1 MKKVAI
7 IGAGISGLFIA
18 NLFKRNKKYQV
29 NIFER
34 NSLINSKEGYG
45 IQLSVNSIKLLNKIQ
60 FDKLE
65 NSEKFNPDKI
75 NFYSV
80 KNSNKICE
88 LNISDFNTENCKYTT
103 LKRSSLI
110 NFLKKDLEKEI
121 KFDHTISKIEQQDQ
135 IVKISFENNEI
146 YEFDYLIISD
156 GVFSKSKNLLSK
168 NQIEPK
174 FNDTL
179 AIRGIIPSSS
189 NIADKKNI
197 SLFLGPNFHYVIY
210 PVSPN
215 GDLNFIA
222 VMKFKLSRNEQKDF
236 SLFKDDNYIRKILE
250 KVPHLNKKFFESIN
264 DLKIY
269 PVFVSHDFF
278 EVNNNNI
285 HLIGD
290 AFFAF
295 SPSFAQGA
303 SQSIE
308 GAYELFENIE
318 NNTESNFFR
327 KRVDKIKMVNNR
339 SKFNQFAFHLSNPLT
354 TLLRNIFLKRLVRN
368 KKFLESYLGKIYKI
382 IYKFYRYNFLKTF
395 YF

>member
-1 MKKVAI
+1 MKKVAV

-29 NIFER
+29 TIFER
-34 NSLINSKEGYG
+34 NSFINLKEGYG
-45 IQLSVNSIKLLNKIQ
+45 IQLSVNSVKLLNKIQ

-65 NSEKFNPDKI
+65 NIEKFNPDKI
-75 NFYSV
+75 NFYSA

-110 NFLKKDLEKEI
+110 NFLKKNLEKEV
-121 KFDHTISKIEQQDQ
+121 KFDHTISKIEKQDQ
-135 IVKISFENNEI
+135 IVKITFENNEI

-179 AIRGIIPSSS
+179 AIRGIIPSTL
-189 NIADKKNI
+189 NMADKKNI
-197 SLFLGPNFHYVIY
+197 SLFLGSNFHYVIY
-210 PVSPN
+210 PVSSD

-222 VMKFKLSRNEQKDF
+222 VMKFKLSEDEQKDY
-236 SLFKDDNYIRKILE
+236 SLFNDDIFINKILD
-250 KVPHLNKKFFESIN
+250 KVPHINREFFNNIR

-269 PVFVSHDFF
+269 PLFISNDFF
-278 EVNNNNI
+278 KVKNNNI

-295 SPSFAQGA
+295 PPSFAQGA

-327 KRVDKIKMVNNR
+327 NRVKKTKMVNNR

-354 TLLRNIFLKRLVRN
+354 TSLRNIFLKRLVKN
-368 KKFLESYLGKIYKI
+368 KKFLEGYLGKIYKTN
-382 IYKFYRYNFLKTF
+382 Y
-395 YF
+395 

>member
-1 MKKVAI
+1 MKKVAV

-18 NLFKRNKKYQV
+18 NLFKRNEKYQV
-29 NIFER
+29 TIFER
-34 NSLINSKEGYG
+34 NSLIDLKEGYG

-65 NSEKFNPDKI
+65 NNKKFNPDKI

-110 NFLKKDLEKEI
+110 DFLKKDLEKEI
-121 KFDHTISKIEQQDQ
+121 KFNHTISKIEQQDQ
-135 IVKISFENNEI
+135 IVKIAFENNEV

-168 NQIEPK
+168 NQIQPK
-174 FNDTL
+174 YDDTL

-197 SLFLGPNFHYVIY
+197 SLFLGSNFHYVIY
-210 PVSPN
+210 PVSPD

-222 VMKFKLSRNEQKDF
+222 VMKYKLSEDEQKDF
-236 SLFKDDNYIRKILE
+236 SLFKDDNFIKKILE
-250 KVPHLNKKFFESIN
+250 KVPQLSMEFFDNIN

-278 EVNNNNI
+278 EFNNNNI
-285 HLIGD
+285 HLVGD

-327 KRVDKIKMVNNR
+327 NRVDKIKMVNNR

-354 TLLRNIFLKRLVRN
+354 TFLRNIFLKRLVKN
-368 KKFLESYLGKIYKI
+368 KKFLEGYLGKIYK
-382 IYKFYRYNFLKTF
+382 N
-395 YF
+395 

>member
-1 MKKVAI
+1 MKKVAV

-18 NLFKRNKKYQV
+18 NLFKRNEKYQV
-29 NIFER
+29 TIFER
-34 NSLINSKEGYG
+34 NSLIDLKEGYG

-65 NSEKFNPDKI
+65 NNKKFNPDKI

-135 IVKISFENNEI
+135 IVKIAFENNEA

-174 FNDTL
+174 FDDTL

-197 SLFLGPNFHYVIY
+197 SLFLGSNFHYVIY
-210 PVSPN
+210 PVSPD

-222 VMKFKLSRNEQKDF
+222 VMKYKLSEDEQKDF
-236 SLFKDDNYIRKILE
+236 SLFKDDNFIKKILE
-250 KVPHLNKKFFESIN
+250 KVPQLSKEFFDNIN

-278 EVNNNNI
+278 EFNNNNI
-285 HLIGD
+285 HLVGD

-318 NNTESNFFR
+318 NNTKSNFFR
-327 KRVDKIKMVNNR
+327 NRVDKIKMVNNR

-354 TLLRNIFLKRLVRN
+354 TLLRNIFLKRLVKN
-368 KKFLESYLGKIYKI
+368 KKFLEGYLGKIYK
-382 IYKFYRYNFLKTF
+382 N
-395 YF
+395 

>member
-1 MKKVAI
+1 MKKVAV

-18 NLFKRNKKYQV
+18 NLFKRNKKYKV
-29 NIFER
+29 TIFER
-34 NSLINSKEGYG
+34 NSLINLKEGYG

-65 NSEKFNPDKI
+65 NNEKFNPDKI

-88 LNISDFNTENCKYTT
+88 LNISNFNTEKCKYTT

-121 KFDHTISKIEQQDQ
+121 KFEHTILKIEQQDQ
-135 IVKISFENNEI
+135 IVKITFENNEI
-146 YEFDYLIISD
+146 HEFDYLIISD
-156 GVFSKSKNLLSK
+156 GVFSKSKSLLSK

-179 AIRGIIPSSS
+179 AIRGIIPSSL
-189 NIADKKNI
+189 NMADKKNI
-197 SLFLGPNFHYVIY
+197 SLFLGSNFHYVIY

-215 GDLNFIA
+215 GDLNFIGL
-222 VMKFKLSRNEQKDF
+222 MKFKLSEDEQKDY
-236 SLFKDDNYIRKILE
+236 SLFNDNIFINKILD
-250 KVPHLNKKFFESIN
+250 KVPHLNNEFFDNIN

-269 PVFVSHDFF
+269 PVFVSRDFF

-295 SPSFAQGA
+295 PPSFAQGA

-318 NNTESNFFR
+318 NNTEDNFFR
-327 KRVDKIKMVNNR
+327 NRVNKTKMVNNR

-354 TLLRNIFLKRLVRN
+354 TLLRNIFLKRLVKN
-368 KKFLESYLGKIYKI
+368 KKFLESYLGKIYK
-382 IYKFYRYNFLKTF
+382 N
-395 YF
+395 

>member
-1 MKKVAI
+1 MKKVAV

-18 NLFKRNKKYQV
+18 NLFKRNKKYKV
-29 NIFER
+29 TIFER
-34 NSLINSKEGYG
+34 NSLINLKEGYG

-65 NSEKFNPDKI
+65 NNEKFNPDKI

-88 LNISDFNTENCKYTT
+88 LNISNFNTEKCKYTT

-110 NFLKKDLEKEI
+110 NFLKQDLEKEI
-121 KFDHTISKIEQQDQ
+121 KFEHTISKIEQQDQ
-135 IVKISFENNEI
+135 IVKITFENNEI
-146 YEFDYLIISD
+146 HEFDYLIISD
-156 GVFSKSKNLLSK
+156 GVFSKSKSLLSK

-179 AIRGIIPSSS
+179 AIRGIIPSSL
-189 NIADKKNI
+189 NMADKKNI
-197 SLFLGPNFHYVIY
+197 SLFLGSNFHYVIY

-215 GDLNFIA
+215 GDLNFIGL
-222 VMKFKLSRNEQKDF
+222 MKFKLSEDEQKDY
-236 SLFKDDNYIRKILE
+236 SLFNDNIFINKILD
-250 KVPHLNKKFFESIN
+250 KVPHMDKDFFDNIE

-269 PVFVSHDFF
+269 PVFISHDFF
-278 EVNNNNI
+278 KVKNNNI

-295 SPSFAQGA
+295 PPSFAQGA

-327 KRVDKIKMVNNR
+327 NRVDKTKMVNNR

-354 TLLRNIFLKRLVRN
+354 TLLRNIFLKRLVKN
-368 KKFLESYLGKIYKI
+368 KKFLESYLGKIYK
-382 IYKFYRYNFLKTF
+382 N
-395 YF
+395 

>member
-1 MKKVAI
+1 MKKVAV

-29 NIFER
+29 TIFER
-34 NSLINSKEGYG
+34 NNSINLKDGYG

-65 NSEKFNPDKI
+65 NNEKFNPDKI

-88 LNISDFNTENCKYTT
+88 LNISNFNTEKCKYTT

-110 NFLKKDLEKEI
+110 NFLKQDLEKEI
-121 KFDHTISKIEQQDQ
+121 KFEHTISKIEQQDQ
-135 IVKISFENNEI
+135 IVKITFENNEI
-146 YEFDYLIISD
+146 HEFDYLIISD
-156 GVFSKSKNLLSK
+156 GVFSKSKSLLSK

-179 AIRGIIPSSS
+179 AIRGIIPSSL
-189 NIADKKNI
+189 NMADKKNI
-197 SLFLGPNFHYVIY
+197 SLFLGSNFHYVIY

-215 GDLNFIA
+215 GDLNFIGLI
-222 VMKFKLSRNEQKDF
+222 KFKLSEDEQKDY
-236 SLFKDDNYIRKILE
+236 SLFNDNIFINKILD
-250 KVPHLNKKFFESIN
+250 KVPHLNNEFFDNIN

-269 PVFVSHDFF
+269 PVFVSRDFF

-295 SPSFAQGA
+295 PPSFAQGA

-318 NNTESNFFR
+318 NNTEDNFFR
-327 KRVDKIKMVNNR
+327 NRVNKTKMVNNR

-354 TLLRNIFLKRLVRN
+354 TLLRNILLKRLVKN
-368 KKFLESYLGKIYKI
+368 KKFLESYLGKIYK
-382 IYKFYRYNFLKTF
+382 N
-395 YF
+395 

>member
-1 MKKVAI
+1 
-7 IGAGISGLFIA
+7 
-18 NLFKRNKKYQV
+18 
-29 NIFER
+29 
-34 NSLINSKEGYG
+34 
-45 IQLSVNSIKLLNKIQ
+45 
-60 FDKLE
+60 
-65 NSEKFNPDKI
+65 
-75 NFYSV
+75 
-80 KNSNKICE
+80 
-88 LNISDFNTENCKYTT
+88 
-103 LKRSSLI
+103 
-110 NFLKKDLEKEI
+110 LKKNKEKEI
-121 KFDHTISKIEQQDQ
+121 KFNNTISKIEHQDQ
-135 IVKISFENNEI
+135 IVKITFENNKI

-156 GVFSKSKNLLSK
+156 GVFSKCKNLLSK

-179 AIRGIIPSSS
+179 AIRGIIPSSL
-189 NIADKKNI
+189 NMADKKNI
-197 SLFLGPNFHYVIY
+197 SLFLGSNFHYVIY

-222 VMKFKLSRNEQKDF
+222 LMKFKLSEDEQKDY
-236 SLFKDDNYIRKILE
+236 SLFSNNIFIDKILE
-250 KVPHLNKKFFESIN
+250 KVPQLNKKFFDSIN

-269 PVFVSHDFF
+269 PVFVSRDFF

-295 SPSFAQGA
+295 PPSFAQGA

-327 KRVDKIKMVNNR
+327 NRVNKTKMVNNR

-354 TLLRNIFLKRLVRN
+354 TFLRNIFLKRLVKN
-368 KKFLESYLGKIYKI
+368 KKFLEGYLGKIYK
-382 IYKFYRYNFLKTF
+382 N
-395 YF
+395 

>member
-1 MKKVAI
+1 MKKVAV

-29 NIFER
+29 TIFER
-34 NSLINSKEGYG
+34 NNSINLKDGYG
-45 IQLSVNSIKLLNKIQ
+45 IQLSVNGVKLLNKIQ

-65 NSEKFNPDKI
+65 NNEKFNPDKI

-88 LNISDFNTENCKYTT
+88 LNISDFNIENCKYTT

-110 NFLKKDLEKEI
+110 NFLKKNLEKEI
-121 KFDHTISKIEQQDQ
+121 KFDHTISKIEHQDQ
-135 IVKISFENNEI
+135 IVKITFENNEI

-156 GVFSKSKNLLSK
+156 GVFSKCKNLLSK

-179 AIRGIIPSSS
+179 AIRGIIPSSL
-189 NIADKKNI
+189 NMADKKNI
-197 SLFLGPNFHYVIY
+197 SLFLGSNFHYVIY

-222 VMKFKLSRNEQKDF
+222 LMKFKLSEDEQKDS
-236 SLFKDDNYIRKILE
+236 SLFNDNIFIKKILE
-250 KVPHLNKKFFESIN
+250 KVPHINKKFFDDIE

-269 PVFVSHDFF
+269 PVFISHDFF
-278 EVNNNNI
+278 KVKNNNI

-295 SPSFAQGA
+295 PPSFAQGA

-308 GAYELFENIE
+308 SAYELFENIE

-327 KRVDKIKMVNNR
+327 NRVDKTKMVNNR

-354 TLLRNIFLKRLVRN
+354 TSLRNIFLKRLVKN
-368 KKFLESYLGKIYKI
+368 KKFLEGYLGKIYK
-382 IYKFYRYNFLKTF
+382 N
-395 YF
+395 

>member
-1 MKKVAI
+1 MKKVAV

-18 NLFKRNKKYQV
+18 NLFRRNEKYQV
-29 NIFER
+29 TIFER
-34 NSLINSKEGYG
+34 NSLIDLKEGYG
-45 IQLSVNSIKLLNKIQ
+45 IQLSVNSINLLNKIQ

-65 NSEKFNPDKI
+65 NNEKFNPDKI

-110 NFLKKDLEKEI
+110 DFLKKDLEKEI
-121 KFDHTISKIEQQDQ
+121 KFNHTISKIEQQDQ
-135 IVKISFENNEI
+135 IVKIAFENNQA

-168 NQIEPK
+168 NQIQPK
-174 FNDTL
+174 FDDTL

-189 NIADKKNI
+189 NIDDKKNI
-197 SLFLGPNFHYVIY
+197 SLFLGSNFHFVIY
-210 PVSPN
+210 PVSPD

-222 VMKFKLSRNEQKDF
+222 VMKYKLSEDEQKDF
-236 SLFKDDNYIRKILE
+236 SLFKNDNFVKKILE
-250 KVPHLNKKFFESIN
+250 KVPQLSNEFFDSIN

-269 PVFVSHDFF
+269 PIFVSHDFF
-278 EVNNNNI
+278 EFNNNNI

-318 NNTESNFFR
+318 NNTKSNFFR
-327 KRVDKIKMVNNR
+327 NRVDKIKMVNNR

-354 TLLRNIFLKRLVRN
+354 TFLRNIFLKRLVKN
-368 KKFLESYLGKIYKI
+368 KKFLEGYLGKIYK
-382 IYKFYRYNFLKTF
+382 N
-395 YF
+395 